1 MSDLQGYGPSA
12 TRVRAWLVIG
22 LAVAAVAA
30 LLLRIVSI
38 AEPLGIDQ
46 SLWASA
52 VRGMSRGQRLYVDV
66 WEQRPPGIYWIYL
79 AGFHVFGWTAS
90 AVAWLDILA
99 AAGTTLLL
107 YMIGSRL
114 AAPATGV
121 VAASLYA
128 ALTMP
133 AGLYRHH
140 GFLERSVCETFI
152 VVCVGLAAWL
162 AIRFRERQTLAAA
175 AGVGLFA
182 GAAVVLK
189 PNAGLY
195 LPALVLWMALYSRG
209 ESVRL
214 LDPSWWRP
222 FVAVGLA
229 AGIVPGLA
237 ILWLW
242 RLDALD
248 EAAIAVIDFNR
259 FYVGQ
264 GFTIGGLALVFSK
277 AVWLRMKTDP
287 LWLAGGIA
295 TLVVLWELARK
306 RRLSPL
312 AGLAVLWGGG
322 VALVIL
328 VNGIRMYNTY
338 FVQAFAPLAL
348 FAAWLF
354 TEAARRTHKPA
365 AVAAGV
371 LMFALLAQRQYPVQ
385 VLAAAA
391 ANLDVLRGRTERNT
405 YLEMFGGYAN
415 GRGHSSRANAELA
428 EYVQRRTHP
437 DDRIYLFGISGAG
450 VYFTANRLT
459 AHRFLRVNF
468 FVPATF
474 TDTRF
479 ELSAVLDDL
488 AARRP
493 RYLIFEE
500 LHTSANSE
508 MARAADSLPMHP
520 RVIELLRSYT
530 LDTRIEDFTLYRLS
544 D

>member
-1 MSDLQGYGPSA
+1 
-12 TRVRAWLVIG
+12 
-22 LAVAAVAA
+22 
-30 LLLRIVSI
+30 
-38 AEPLGIDQ
+38 
-46 SLWASA
+46 
-52 VRGMSRGQRLYVDV
+52 
-66 WEQRPPGIYWIYL
+66 
-79 AGFHVFGWTAS
+79 
-90 AVAWLDILA
+90 
-99 AAGTTLLL
+99 
-107 YMIGSRL
+107 MIGSRL

>member
-1 MSDLQGYGPSA
+1 MSDLRGDGPPA
-12 TRVRAWLVIG
+12 TRARAWLVIG

-52 VRGMSRGQRLYVDV
+52 VRGISRGQRLYVDV

-79 AGFHVFGWTAS
+79 AGFRVFGWTAS

-99 AAGTTLLL
+99 AAATTILL
-107 YMIGSRL
+107 YIIGSRL
-114 AAPATGV
+114 GTPTTGV
-121 VAASLYA
+121 VAAWLYA
-128 ALTMP
+128 TLTMP

-162 AIRFRERQTLAAA
+162 AVRFRERQTLAAA
-175 AGVGLFA
+175 AGIGLFA

-195 LPALVLWMALYSRG
+195 LPALMLWMVLYSRG
-209 ESVRL
+209 TPVWPMDR
-214 LDPSWWRP
+214 SWWRS
-222 FVAVGLA
+222 FVVVVLA
-229 AGIVPGLA
+229 AGIIPGLA
-237 ILWLW
+237 LLWLW
-242 RLDALD
+242 RVDALG
-248 EAAIAVIDFNR
+248 EAAIAVIDYNR
-259 FYVGQ
+259 FYVSE

-287 LWLAGGIA
+287 LWLAGGMA
-295 TLVVLWELARK
+295 TLVALWELARK

-312 AGLAVLWGGG
+312 AGLAVLWGAA

-328 VNGIRMYNTY
+328 VNGIRMYNSY

-354 TEAARRTHKPA
+354 TEAARRAHKPA
-365 AVAAGV
+365 AVVAAV
-371 LMFALLAQRQYPVQ
+371 LMLALVVQRQYPVR
-385 VLAAAA
+385 VLTAAAA
-391 ANLDVLRGRTERNT
+391 DMDVLRGRIDWNT

-415 GRGHSSRANAELA
+415 NRGHSSRANAELA
-428 EYVQRRTHP
+428 EYVRQHSDP
-437 DDRIYLFGISGAG
+437 GDRIYLFGISGAG
-450 VYFTANRLT
+450 VYFTADRLT

-474 TDTRF
+474 PDPRF
-479 ELSAVLDDL
+479 DLPAVIEDL

-508 MARAADSLPMHP
+508 MARAADSLQTHP
-520 RVIELLRSYT
+520 RVIELLRAYT
-530 LDTRIEDFTLYRLS
+530 LDTRIEDFTLYRLV